1 MFLYTCREKG
11 NIFMPEQIN
20 GLNIP
25 SLQNNKPIYF
35 TQKNQ
40 QQGQPTETTKSETEA
55 LKEVN
60 KQQTSADIKNKAAEA
75 NPLNNSDMG
84 QSPYTLPVAAGV
96 WYGMAQGMDKF
107 GKACDTPT
115 YESSLLGKI
124 TGAADKLSNKVT
136 NSSVGKS
143 SFATWVGD
151 KYDSVA
157 KYMDKVT
164 SNPKNRLLYSLRNH
178 KTKPECKM
186 VIGAAG
192 GQNGTLEMDTKQIF
206 EEFIKPGKQA
216 VELKQYGIDKATIE
230 QIEKLPSGAKQA
242 RIQELELNYFNEP
255 AQQLEAKLN
264 ALPRDKKLAK
274 TKQLLSDLKG
284 EPLGQKELKKL
295 AQKTDSQLVEQLK
308 DLRLKELKVTK
319 GLGFKSVAD
328 FGKIISDEGYALDHM
343 SDVLNAL
350 KNGDR
355 KLKIV
360 IWNKDGKL
368 GKAYT
373 HLFGRTVGINELINK
388 YEVSLK
394 SGAKTKFGKM
404 VGKSFAFFTEGTTN
418 RFSGGKLAVA
428 MQAMIFADMII
439 NTIHAPKGEKGK
451 TFIERFVNDFS
462 YFLAMPLGI
471 WAMHKAGGLKYLGMT
486 EAQRNNYRTLLKK
499 FNIDAKNKMFNKK
512 EYKLRSKVLN
522 RQLMAGV
529 KNPIYRLLKRAARI
543 LTVGLEQKAVYLS
556 KDAKNLNWL
565 RKIGFQAKNIA
576 GYPIRFIIP
585 MFLLSPFIAKIAT
598 KGSDAIFGK
607 PTKSV
612 LDEDKE
618 PEKEAE
624 NKNNTQAT
632 SSTQE
637 QKHINP
643 KDIKSDTNLIKQA
656 TIEKD
661 ANNTQNNSNN
671 KANNSTT
678 NNAEKAANEN
688 SNIDKA
694 QQTDANNTANS
705 QDNKSTTKDD
715 KSSSNK
721 DVNSSTN
728 SSTNSTS
735 ETNKTD
741 AKDTVSGETGKN
753 STEKANNNK
762 TGTPEEGKTSTTTT
776 TTKTTTETSPDEK
789 DKNDSGK
796 EMEPVRTYIPSPTS
810 KVKKSSVDT
819 SALNSALAE
828 ADAAEKYI
836 QSVLAENSK

>member
-1 MFLYTCREKG
+1 
-11 NIFMPEQIN
+11 MPEQIN

-35 TQKNQ
+35 KQNNQ
-40 QQGQPTETTKSETEA
+40 QQNQAAETHNPETVA
-55 LKEVN
+55 LEEVN
-60 KQQTSADIKNKAAEA
+60 KQQPSAEIKNKAAEA

-96 WYGMAQGMDKF
+96 WYGIAQGMDRF

-115 YESSLLGKI
+115 YESSLLGKV

-178 KTKPECKM
+178 KTKPECKL
-186 VIGAAG
+186 VIGPAG

-206 EEFIKPGKQA
+206 EEFIKPGEQA

-230 QIEKLPSGAKQA
+230 QIEKLPSGTKQA

-255 AQQLEAKLN
+255 AQQLEAKLK
-264 ALPRDKKLAK
+264 ALPRNKKLEK
-274 TKQLLSDLKG
+274 TKQLLSDLNG
-284 EPLGQKELKKL
+284 GPLSQKELNKL
-295 AQKTDSQLVEQLK
+295 AKKTDSQLVEQLK
-308 DLRLKELKVTK
+308 ELRLQELKITK
-319 GLGFKSVAD
+319 GLGFKSVAN
-328 FGKIISDEGYALDHM
+328 FGKIIRDDAYALEHM
-343 SDVLNAL
+343 NDILNAL

-360 IWNKDGKL
+360 IWNKDGKM

-388 YEVSLK
+388 FEVSLK
-394 SGAKTKFGKM
+394 TGAKTKFGKM

-418 RFSGGKLAVA
+418 RFSGGKVAVA

-486 EAQRNNYRTLLKK
+486 EAQRNNYRALLKK
-499 FNIDAKNKMFNKK
+499 FNFDAKNKMFSKK
-512 EYKLRSKVLN
+512 EYKLRSKVLD

-529 KNPIYRLLKRAARI
+529 KNPIYRLLKKAARI
-543 LTVGLEQKAVYLS
+543 LTVGLEQKAVYMS

-565 RKIGFQAKNIA
+565 RKLGFQAKNVA

-585 MFLLSPFIAKIAT
+585 MFLLSPLIAKIAT

-618 PEKEAE
+618 PEKETE
-624 NKNNTQAT
+624 NKNNAQQT
-632 SSTQE
+632 SATQE
-637 QKHINP
+637 QKPINP
-643 KDIKSDTNLIKQA
+643 NDIKSDTNLIKKA
-656 TIEKD
+656 ALEAE
-661 ANNTQNNSNN
+661 ANKTQNNTN
-671 KANNSTT
+671 
-678 NNAEKAANEN
+678 NNAENSAETNSSANTTNAN
-688 SNIDKA
+688 SNVDKS
-694 QQTDANNTANS
+694 QQTDANNTAKS
-705 QDNKSTTKDD
+705 EDNKSTTKDE
-715 KSSSNK
+715 SSSNK
-721 DVNSSTN
+721 DVNNTTN
-728 SSTNSTS
+728 SSTNSTT

-741 AKDTVSGETGKN
+741 TNAPVNGEADKN
-753 STEKANNNK
+753 SAKNTNNNQA
-762 TGTPEEGKTSTTTT
+762 EQGKDSTTTT
-776 TTKTTTETSPDEK
+776 TTKTTTETSTDGK
-789 DKNDSGK
+789 DKNNSGK
-796 EMEPVRTYIPSPTS
+796 EIEPVRTYVPSPVS
-810 KVKKSSVDT
+810 KVKKTSLDT
-819 SALNSALAE
+819 SALDSALAE

>member
-1 MFLYTCREKG
+1 
-11 NIFMPEQIN
+11 MPEQIN

-35 TQKNQ
+35 KQNNQ
-40 QQGQPTETTKSETEA
+40 QQNQAAETHNPETVA
-55 LKEVN
+55 LEEVN
-60 KQQTSADIKNKAAEA
+60 KQQPSAEIKNKAAEA

-96 WYGMAQGMDKF
+96 WYGIAQGMDRF

-115 YESSLLGKI
+115 YESSLLGKV

-178 KTKPECKM
+178 KTKPECKL
-186 VIGAAG
+186 VIGPAG

-206 EEFIKPGKQA
+206 EEFIKPGEQA

-230 QIEKLPSGAKQA
+230 QIEKLPSGTKQA

-255 AQQLEAKLN
+255 AQQLEAKLK
-264 ALPRDKKLAK
+264 ALPRNKKLEK
-274 TKQLLSDLKG
+274 TKQLLSDLNG
-284 EPLGQKELKKL
+284 GPLSQKELNKL
-295 AQKTDSQLVEQLK
+295 AKKTDSQLVEQLK
-308 DLRLKELKVTK
+308 ELRLQELKITK
-319 GLGFKSVAD
+319 GLGFKSVAN
-328 FGKIISDEGYALDHM
+328 FGKIIKDDAYALEHM
-343 SDVLNAL
+343 SDTLNAL

-360 IWNKDGKL
+360 IWNKDGKM

-388 YEVSLK
+388 FEVSLK
-394 SGAKTKFGKM
+394 TGAKTKFGKM

-418 RFSGGKLAVA
+418 RFSGGKVAVA

-486 EAQRNNYRTLLKK
+486 EAQRNNYRALLKK
-499 FNIDAKNKMFNKK
+499 FNFDAKNKMFSKK
-512 EYKLRSKVLN
+512 EYKLRSKVLD

-529 KNPIYRLLKRAARI
+529 KNPIYRLLKKAARI
-543 LTVGLEQKAVYLS
+543 LTVGLEQKAVYMS

-585 MFLLSPFIAKIAT
+585 MLVLSPFIAKIAT

-624 NKNNTQAT
+624 NKNNAQST
-632 SSTQE
+632 SATQE
-637 QKHINP
+637 QKPINP
-643 KDIKSDTNLIKQA
+643 NNIKSDTNLIKQA
-656 TIEKD
+656 ALEAEASK
-661 ANNTQNNSNN
+661 TQNNADKSQQADTN
-671 KANNSTT
+671 K
-678 NNAEKAANEN
+678 
-688 SNIDKA
+688 
-694 QQTDANNTANS
+694 TANS
-705 QDNKSTTKDD
+705 EDSKSIAKDET
-715 KSSSNK
+715 SSNK
-721 DVNSSTN
+721 DTN
-728 SSTNSTS
+728 NTTNTRANSTT
-735 ETNKTD
+735 ETNKAD
-741 AKDTVSGETGKN
+741 KNAPVNGESGKN
-753 STEKANNNK
+753 SVENANNNQA
-762 TGTPEEGKTSTTTT
+762 EQGKASTTT
-776 TTKTTTETSPDEK
+776 TTKTTTETSTDGK
-789 DKNDSGK
+789 DKKDSGK
-796 EMEPVRTYIPSPTS
+796 EMEPVRTYVPSPVS
-810 KVKKSSVDT
+810 KVKKASLDT
-819 SALNSALAE
+819 SALDSALAE

-836 QSVLAENSK
+836 QSILAENSK

>member
-60 KQQTSADIKNKAAEA
+60 KQQPSAEIKNKAAEA

-186 VIGAAG
+186 VIGPAG

-255 AQQLEAKLN
+255 AQQLESKLK
-264 ALPRDKKLAK
+264 ALPRDKKIAK
-274 TKQLLSDLKG
+274 AKQLLRDLKG
-284 EPLGQKELKKL
+284 GPLSQKELKEL
-295 AQKTDSQLVEQLK
+295 AQKTDNKLVEQLK

-343 SDVLNAL
+343 SDILNAL

-360 IWNKDGKL
+360 IWNKDGKF

-394 SGAKTKFGKM
+394 TGAKTKFGKM

-486 EAQRNNYRTLLKK
+486 EAQRNNYRALLKK

-512 EYKLRSKVLN
+512 EYKLRSKVLD

-543 LTVGLEQKAVYLS
+543 LTVGLEQKAVYMS

-565 RKIGFQAKNIA
+565 RKLGFQAKNVA

-637 QKHINP
+637 QKTINP
-643 KDIKSDTNLIKQA
+643 NDIKSDTNLIKQA
-656 TIEKD
+656 ALGKD
-661 ANNTQNNSNN
+661 ANKTQNNTNN
-671 KANNSTT
+671 NANNSTTT
-678 NNAEKAANEN
+678 NNAEKTVNGS

-694 QQTDANNTANS
+694 QQTEANNTANS
-705 QDNKSTTKDD
+705 QDNKSTTKGD

-721 DVNSSTN
+721 EVNNSSKN
-728 SSTNSTS
+728 NTS
-735 ETNKTD
+735 DTNKTNANAPISD
-741 AKDTVSGETGKN
+741 KN
-753 STEKANNNK
+753 STENANNNN
-762 TGTPEEGKTSTTTT
+762 TGNSEEGKTSTTTT
-776 TTKTTTETSPDEK
+776 TTKTTTETTQDGK

-796 EMEPVRTYIPSPTS
+796 EMEPVRTYVPSPTS

>member
-1 MFLYTCREKG
+1 
-11 NIFMPEQIN
+11 MPEQIN

-35 TQKNQ
+35 KQNNPQ
-40 QQGQPTETTKSETEA
+40 QSQTAEIHNPKTMA
-55 LKEVN
+55 LEEVN
-60 KQQTSADIKNKAAEA
+60 KQQPSTEIKNKAAEA

-96 WYGMAQGMDKF
+96 WYGMAQGMDRF

-115 YESSLLGKI
+115 YESSLVGKI

-136 NSSVGKS
+136 NSSFGKS

-157 KYMDKVT
+157 KYMDRVT
-164 SNPKNRLLYSLRNH
+164 SNPKNRLLYSLRKH

-186 VIGAAG
+186 VIGPAG

-206 EEFIKPGKQA
+206 EEFIKPGEQA

-242 RIQELELNYFNEP
+242 RIQELEFNYFNEQ

-264 ALPRDKKLAK
+264 ALPRNKKIEK

-284 EPLGQKELKKL
+284 GSLSQKELKEL
-295 AQKTDSQLVEQLK
+295 AKKTDSQLVEQLK
-308 DLRLKELKVTK
+308 DLKLKELKITK

-328 FGKIISDEGYALDHM
+328 FGKIITDDAYALDHM
-343 SDVLNAL
+343 SDILKAL

-368 GKAYT
+368 GKGYT
-373 HLFGRTVGINELINK
+373 HFFGRTVGINELINK
-388 YEVSLK
+388 FEVSLK
-394 SGAKTKFGKM
+394 TGAKTKFGKM

-486 EAQRNNYRTLLKK
+486 EAQRNNYRALLKK
-499 FNIDAKNKMFNKK
+499 FNFDAKNKMFSKK
-512 EYKLRSKVLN
+512 EYKLRSKVLD

-529 KNPIYRLLKRAARI
+529 KNPIYRLLKKAARI
-543 LTVGLEQKAVYLS
+543 LTVGLEQKAVYMS

-585 MFLLSPFIAKIAT
+585 MLVLSPFIAKIAT

-624 NKNNTQAT
+624 NRNNADKSQQA
-632 SSTQE
+632 
-637 QKHINP
+637 
-643 KDIKSDTNLIKQA
+643 DTNK
-656 TIEKD
+656 
-661 ANNTQNNSNN
+661 
-671 KANNSTT
+671 
-678 NNAEKAANEN
+678 
-688 SNIDKA
+688 
-694 QQTDANNTANS
+694 TANS
-705 QDNKSTTKDD
+705 EDSKSIAKDEA
-715 KSSSNK
+715 SSNK
-721 DVNSSTN
+721 DTN
-728 SSTNSTS
+728 NTTNTRANSTT
-735 ETNKTD
+735 ETNKAD
-741 AKDTVSGETGKN
+741 KNAPVNGESGKN
-753 STEKANNNK
+753 SVENANNNQA
-762 TGTPEEGKTSTTTT
+762 EQGKASTTT
-776 TTKTTTETSPDEK
+776 TTKTTTETSTDGK
-789 DKNDSGK
+789 DKKDSGK
-796 EMEPVRTYIPSPTS
+796 EMEPVRTYVPSPIS
-810 KVKKSSVDT
+810 KVKKASPDT
-819 SALNSALAE
+819 SALDSALAE

>member
-1 MFLYTCREKG
+1 
-11 NIFMPEQIN
+11 MPEQIN

-25 SLQNNKPIYF
+25 SLQNKRPIYF
-35 TQKNQ
+35 KQNKQ
-40 QQGQPTETTKSETEA
+40 EETTAEANNPETAA
-55 LKEVN
+55 LEEVN
-60 KQQTSADIKNKAAEA
+60 KKESSTEIKNKAAEA

-115 YESSLLGKI
+115 YESSVLGKI
-124 TGAADKLSNKVT
+124 TGAADKLSDKVT

-143 SFATWVGD
+143 SFATWVGN

-178 KTKPECKM
+178 RTKPECKM
-186 VIGAAG
+186 VIGPAG

-206 EEFIKPGKQA
+206 EEFLKPGKQA
-216 VELKQYGIDKATIE
+216 AELNQYGIDKATIA
-230 QIEKLPSGAKQA
+230 QIEKLSTDAKQA
-242 RIQELELNYFNEP
+242 RIQELEFNYFNEP
-255 AQQLEAKLN
+255 ISQVEANINKLSKTEKIN
-264 ALPRDKKLAK
+264 K

-284 EPLGQKELKKL
+284 GPLSSKEIKELASKTESEL
-295 AQKTDSQLVEQLK
+295 AFQLK
-308 DLRLKELKVTK
+308 ELHLKELKITK
-319 GLGFKSVAD
+319 GLGFKSVTE
-328 FGKIISDEGYALDHM
+328 FGKIVSDESYAIEHM
-343 SDVLNAL
+343 DDTLKAL

-373 HLFGRTVGINELINK
+373 HLFGRVVGINELINK
-388 YEVSLK
+388 YETSLK
-394 SGAKTKFGKM
+394 TGAKTKFGKM

-486 EAQRNNYRTLLKK
+486 EAQRNNYRANLKK
-499 FNIDAKNKMFNKK
+499 FNFDVKNNAYTKK
-512 EYKLRSKVLN
+512 QYKLRSKVLD

-529 KNPIYRLLKRAARI
+529 KNPIYRLLKKAAKI
-543 LTVGLEQKAVYLS
+543 LTIGLEQKAAYIS
-556 KDAKNLNWL
+556 KDAKNLNLL

-585 MFLLSPFIAKIAT
+585 MFILSPFIAKIAT

-618 PEKEAE
+618 PEKADEHS
-624 NKNNTQAT
+624 NTQAT
-632 SSTQE
+632 TSTQK
-637 QKHINP
+637 QNTINP
-643 KDIKSDTNLIKQA
+643 NDIKSDTNLIKQA
-656 TIEKD
+656 AME
-661 ANNTQNNSNN
+661 
-671 KANNSTT
+671 ANNSQSTSRENSIEKNSET
-678 NNAEKAANEN
+678 GENNTEN
-688 SNIDKA
+688 SNKGNNNENKTQELNSNQNNGNTSID
-694 QQTDANNTANS
+694 NS
-705 QDNKSTTKDD
+705 SSTTKNTD
-715 KSSSNK
+715 KRTENSKEEKNNINNNTPNNEITKNSEENSNS
-721 DVNSSTN
+721 SSTN
-728 SSTNSTS
+728 P
-735 ETNKTD
+735 EQ
-741 AKDTVSGETGKN
+741 GGK
-753 STEKANNNK
+753 
-762 TGTPEEGKTSTTTT
+762 STTTT
-776 TTKTTTETSPDEK
+776 TTTTTETTTSNDK
-789 DKNDSGK
+789 DNNSNK
-796 EMEPVRTYIPSPTS
+796 EMEPLRTYIPSPIG
-810 KVKKSSVDT
+810 KVKKTSPDT

-836 QSVLAENSK
+836 QSILAENSK

>member
-1 MFLYTCREKG
+1 MFLYTCREKE

-35 TQKNQ
+35 KQNNPQ
-40 QQGQPTETTKSETEA
+40 QSQTAETHNPKTMA
-55 LKEVN
+55 LEEVN
-60 KQQTSADIKNKAAEA
+60 KQQPSAEIKNKAAEA

-96 WYGMAQGMDKF
+96 WYGMAQGMDRF

-115 YESSLLGKI
+115 YESSLVGKI

-136 NSSVGKS
+136 NSSIGKS

-157 KYMDKVT
+157 KYMDRVT
-164 SNPKNRLLYSLRNH
+164 SNPKNRLLYSLRKH

-186 VIGAAG
+186 VIGPAG

-206 EEFIKPGKQA
+206 EEFIKPGEQA

-242 RIQELELNYFNEP
+242 RIQELEFNYFNEQ

-264 ALPRDKKLAK
+264 ALPRNKKIEK

-284 EPLGQKELKKL
+284 GSLSQKELKELSK
-295 AQKTDSQLVEQLK
+295 KTDSQLVEQLK
-308 DLRLKELKVTK
+308 DLKLKELKITK

-328 FGKIISDEGYALDHM
+328 FGKIITDDAYALDHM
-343 SDVLNAL
+343 SDILKAL

-368 GKAYT
+368 GKGYT
-373 HLFGRTVGINELINK
+373 HFFGRTVGINELINK
-388 YEVSLK
+388 FEVSLK
-394 SGAKTKFGKM
+394 TGAKTKFGKM

-486 EAQRNNYRTLLKK
+486 EAQRNNYRALLKK
-499 FNIDAKNKMFNKK
+499 FNFDAKNKMFSKK
-512 EYKLRSKVLN
+512 EYKLRSKVLD

-529 KNPIYRLLKRAARI
+529 KNPIYRLLKKAARI
-543 LTVGLEQKAVYLS
+543 LTVGLEQKAVYMS

-585 MFLLSPFIAKIAT
+585 MLVLSPFIAKIAT

-624 NKNNTQAT
+624 NKNNAQST
-632 SSTQE
+632 SATQE
-637 QKHINP
+637 QKPINP
-643 KDIKSDTNLIKQA
+643 NNIKSDTNLIKQA
-656 TIEKD
+656 ALEAG
-661 ANNTQNNSNN
+661 ANKTQNNADKSQQADTN
-671 KANNSTT
+671 K
-678 NNAEKAANEN
+678 
-688 SNIDKA
+688 
-694 QQTDANNTANS
+694 TANS
-705 QDNKSTTKDD
+705 EDSKSIAKDEA
-715 KSSSNK
+715 SSNK
-721 DVNSSTN
+721 DTN
-728 SSTNSTS
+728 NTTNTRANSTT
-735 ETNKTD
+735 ETNKAD
-741 AKDTVSGETGKN
+741 KNAPVNGESGKN
-753 STEKANNNK
+753 SVENANNNQA
-762 TGTPEEGKTSTTTT
+762 EQGKASTTT
-776 TTKTTTETSPDEK
+776 TTKTTTETSTDGK
-789 DKNDSGK
+789 DKKDSGK
-796 EMEPVRTYIPSPTS
+796 EMEPVRTYVPSPVS
-810 KVKKSSVDT
+810 KVKKASPDT
-819 SALNSALAE
+819 SAIDSALAE